1 LWPLLGAAVAL
12 GLAGSVH
19 CVAMCGGIAAAA
31 GSRLQGAAG
40 ARAGVLFNLG
50 RVTSYAL
57 LGLIVGAVVGT
68 AFGAISAKPFAFALR
83 GLAAL
88 LMLALG
94 LQLMTGRD
102 WLGLERLGAR
112 LWRRLQPLTGSAL
125 GLPGPARFFA
135 LGALWGFLPCGLV
148 YSALALAAAGGS
160 ATAGTLAMLAF
171 GAGTLPSMVG
181 TTLAGSAV
189 MRRLGGRNT
198 RKVAGG
204 LMIVFAAWTALG
216 PLAPH
221 GGHAHHETPPSAAP
235 DGHREHHEHPHH
247 QAVPGSKGTVPV
259 SVAGNRDD
267 P

>member
-1 LWPLLGAAVAL
+1 VSETGLWPLLGAAVAL

-40 ARAGVLFNLG
+40 ARTGVLFNLG
-50 RVTSYAL
+50 RVASYAA
-57 LGLIVGAVVGT
+57 LGLVIGAVVGT
-68 AFGAISAKPFAFALR
+68 AFGIVNAKPFAFALR

-88 LMLALG
+88 LMLVLG
-94 LQLMTGRD
+94 LQLLTGRD
-102 WLGLERLGAR
+102 WVGLERLGAR
-112 LWRRLQPLTGSAL
+112 VWRRLQPLTGSAL
-125 GLPGPARFFA
+125 GLPGPGRFLA

-148 YSALALAAAGGS
+148 YSALALAAASGS
-160 ATAGTLAMLAF
+160 ATGGGLTMLAF

-198 RKVAGG
+198 RRVAGG
-204 LMIVFAAWTALG
+204 LMILFAVWTALG

-221 GGHAHHETPPSAAP
+221 GGHAHHEAPASAEP
-235 DGHREHHEHPHH
+235 GGQHDHHEHHH
-247 QAVPGSKGTVPV
+247 H
-259 SVAGNRDD
+259 
-267 P
+267 

>member
-1 LWPLLGAAVAL
+1 MIEPGLWPLLGAAAAL
-12 GLAGSVH
+12 GLAGSGH

-31 GSRLQGAAG
+31 GSRLQGSAG
-40 ARAGVLFNLG
+40 AGSGVLFNLG

-57 LGLIVGAVVGT
+57 LGLVVGAVVGT
-68 AFGAISAKPFAFALR
+68 AFGAMNAKPFALALR

-88 LMLALG
+88 LMLVLG
-94 LQLMTGRD
+94 LQLLTGRD

-125 GLPGPARFFA
+125 GLPGPVRFFA
-135 LGALWGFLPCGLV
+135 LGTLWGFLPCGLV

-160 ATAGTLAMLAF
+160 AAAGAFAMLAF

-198 RKVAGG
+198 RVVAGV
-204 LMIVFAAWTALG
+204 LMIIFAAWTALG

-221 GGHAHHETPPSAAP
+221 GGHAHHEAPASAAP
-235 DGHREHHEHPHH
+235 DPQHDHHEHQHH
-247 QAVPGSKGTVPV
+247 
-259 SVAGNRDD
+259 
-267 P
+267 

>member
-1 LWPLLGAAVAL
+1 MIGDGLWPLLVAAAAL

-31 GSRLQGAAG
+31 GSRLPGAG
-40 ARAGVLFNLG
+40 GTGTGVLFNLG
-50 RVTSYAL
+50 RVCGYAL
-57 LGLIVGAVVGT
+57 LGLVVGAVVGT
-68 AFGAISAKPFAFALR
+68 AIGTVKARPFALALR

-88 LMLALG
+88 LMLVLG
-94 LQLMTGRD
+94 LQLLAGRD

-112 LWRRLQPLTGSAL
+112 FWRRLQPLTGGAM

-148 YSALALAAAGGS
+148 YSALALAAASGS
-160 ATAGTLAMLAF
+160 AAGGALAMLAF
-171 GAGTLPSMVG
+171 GAGTLPSMIA

-198 RKVAGG
+198 RAIAGG
-204 LMIVFAAWTALG
+204 LMIVFAVWTALG

-221 GGHAHHETPPSAAP
+221 GGHAQHGAKQDSLAP
-235 DGHREHHEHPHH
+235 TKPADKHEHHHH
-247 QAVPGSKGTVPV
+247 AH
-259 SVAGNRDD
+259 
-267 P
+267 